1 MSTLHSASTLM
12 ILSKFCFY
20 VPTIRN
26 TGPFPVLFLGELF
39 QGLLAE
45 EKILFLFLLEVEDK
59 FHVS

>member
-1 MSTLHSASTLM
+1 MM
-12 ILSKFCFY
+12 LSKLCFY
-20 VPTIRN
+20 VPSIKN
-26 TGPFPVLFLGELF
+26 PGPFPGFFLGEIF

>member
-1 MSTLHSASTLM
+1 MM
-12 ILSKFCFY
+12 LSKLCFY
-20 VPTIRN
+20 VPSIKN
-26 TGPFPVLFLGELF
+26 TGPFPGFFLGEIF